1 MKKPQLKLFC
11 VMSLPGVRSRLHRP
25 LGAPPAHLAK
35 YDVCTLA
42 ENHSDSRIF
51 VKGPKRN
58 QPHIR
63 GADFFWNPAT
73 SYSPGRSAMAL
84 LRPLGAAMAEPNQVQ
99 CMHVG
104 WDGQKIDIS

>member
-11 VMSLPGVRSRLHRP
+11 VMSLPGVRPWLYCAHW
-25 LGAPPAHLAK
+25 APPWPNLTK

-42 ENHSDSRIF
+42 ENHSDSQIF

-63 GADFFWNPAT
+63 GADFFWDPAT
-73 SYSPGRSAMAL
+73 SYSPGPSPAKYHR
-84 LRPLGAAMAEPNQVQ
+84 R
-99 CMHVG
+99 
-104 WDGQKIDIS
+104 

>member
-42 ENHSDSRIF
+42 GDN
-51 VKGPKRN
+51 PKEY
-58 QPHIR
+58 IIIW
-63 GADFFWNPAT
+63 DPAT

>member
-42 ENHSDSRIF
+42 GDN
-51 VKGPKRN
+51 PKEYII
-58 QPHIR
+58 IR
-63 GADFFWNPAT
+63 P
-73 SYSPGRSAMAL
+73 
-84 LRPLGAAMAEPNQVQ
+84 
-99 CMHVG
+99 
-104 WDGQKIDIS
+104 K